1 MAELMDVIQVDEKV
15 GKMAGQRVAK
25 SVALKDTERGV
36 DWAEKTADRLVASKV
51 ERMEI
56 ARADQ
61 MVEKMVEMLAD
72 GKGVLKAFEM
82 VVTMVSKL
90 VALWVV

>member
-1 MAELMDVIQVDEKV
+1 
-15 GKMAGQRVAK
+15 
-25 SVALKDTERGV
+25 
-36 DWAEKTADRLVASKV
+36 
-51 ERMEI
+51 MEI

-72 GKGVLKAFEM
+72 GKGVRKAFEM